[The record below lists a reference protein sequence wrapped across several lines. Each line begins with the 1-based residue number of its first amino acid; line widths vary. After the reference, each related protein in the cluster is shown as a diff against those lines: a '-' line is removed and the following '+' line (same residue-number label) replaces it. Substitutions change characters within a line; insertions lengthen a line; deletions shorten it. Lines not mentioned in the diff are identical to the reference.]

1 MITLHGKSVFGDI
14 CIGDIVFY
22 KRKERVI
29 KRYRVEDTDAEINR
43 FQAAKSEGVI
53 QLQALYEKALQDVG
67 EANAAIFE
75 IHQMMLEDL
84 DYHESIINIITSQ
97 QVNVEY
103 AIGVTADNFSAM
115 FSAMDDAY
123 MQGRAADVKDVSER
137 LLTILDGTDTSNT
150 DLNKSKSLD
159 NPYILASDDL
169 VPSETVQLDKSK
181 VLGFIMQKGSANSH
195 TSILAR
201 SMGIPA
207 IVALGDELKPDYDGI
222 TAIVDGFTG
231 TVYIDPDS
239 KTLEI
244 MKQKQAEAGEK
255 KELLKQLKGKESI
268 TLNGQ
273 KIKIYANIGNTS
285 DVGTVLS
292 NDAEGIGLFRSEF
305 LYLENND
312 FPTEEQQFL
321 AYKQVAENMAA
332 RKVIIRTLDIGADKQ
347 ADYFNLDKEENPAL
361 GYRAIRICLMQP
373 DIFKTQ
379 LRALYRAAIYGNIS
393 IMFPM
398 IISVQEIVK
407 IKEIVKEVKAELTA
421 EGIPFKDNV
430 ETGIM
435 IETPAA
441 ALVSEDLAK
450 EVDFFS
456 VGTNDLTQYTLAI
469 DRQNQ
474 KLDPFYQPH
483 HKAILKLIK
492 MAADSAHAEGKWIGI
507 CGELGAD
514 TSLTEEFL
522 RMGIDELSVS
532 PSMVLEVRKKVRET
546 DLSK

>member
-29 KRYRVEDTDAEINR
+29 KRYRVEDTDAEIKR
-43 FQAAKSEGVI
+43 FEEAKSEGVI

-103 AIGVTADNFSAM
+103 AIGVTADNFSSM

-137 LLTILDGTDTSNT
+137 LLTILDGTDNSNT

-244 MKQKQAEAGEK
+244 MKRKQAEANER

-398 IISVQEIVK
+398 IISVQEIIK
-407 IKEIVKEVKAELTA
+407 IKEIVKEVKAELAA